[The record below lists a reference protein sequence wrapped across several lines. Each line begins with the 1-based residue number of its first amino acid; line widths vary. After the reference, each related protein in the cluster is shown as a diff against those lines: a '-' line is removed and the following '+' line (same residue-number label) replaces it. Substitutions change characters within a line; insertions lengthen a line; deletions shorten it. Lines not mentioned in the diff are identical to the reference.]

1 MSEHQRYDE
10 TLENEIR
17 SRQGAFFTPKIWA
30 DESHKLIEQTLG
42 GTSKPVEEENFR
54 RVMAFFNAR
63 LFIDPR
69 RKANWHLSQNVH
81 TAPNINKDQ

>member
-1 MSEHQRYDE
+1 MLFHFEMSSNDVRRNSDFIFLLSGPY
-10 TLENEIR
+10 
-17 SRQGAFFTPKIWA
+17 
-30 DESHKLIEQTLG
+30 G

-81 TAPNINKDQ
+81 TAPNLNKD